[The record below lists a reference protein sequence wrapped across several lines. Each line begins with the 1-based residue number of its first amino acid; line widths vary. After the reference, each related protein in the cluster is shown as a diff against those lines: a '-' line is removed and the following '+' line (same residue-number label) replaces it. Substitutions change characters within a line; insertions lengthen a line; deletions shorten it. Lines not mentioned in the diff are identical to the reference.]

1 MIMAGERYHQLLGPD
16 NRICIHVMMPDSRGI
31 FANHCNQKASIFWHS
46 ADGKIMNGF
55 YNCDPE
61 SGTFIQSGE
70 FTISDTA
77 KVTDIH
83 PNTGLSVELLGSTA
97 GYRVYYHDKDSQ
109 VHQLSYTTKT
119 DWNYY
124 GAVSQDPTFSQA
136 LASLHSGT
144 NNITV
149 ISPKNDKD
157 VEVSRYNTDGT
168 WHICMSCLVFL
179 VAVVSLFPCFPCFTN
194 KAFVLAPT
202 LTPPCSR
209 VPRGN

>member
-1 MIMAGERYHQLLGPD
+1 
-16 NRICIHVMMPDSRGI
+16 
-31 FANHCNQKASIFWHS
+31 
-46 ADGKIMNGF
+46 MNGF

-61 SGTFIQSGE
+61 SGTFIQQGE
-70 FTISDTA
+70 YTISDTA
-77 KVTDIH
+77 NVTDIH

-109 VHQLSYTTKT
+109 VHQLSYTTNT

-168 WHICMSCLVFL
+168 WHISMSFL
-179 VAVVSLFPCFPCFTN
+179 VLLVSFVSLFHCFSMLYKQCVCPGSH
-194 KAFVLAPT
+194 AD
-202 LTPPCSR
+202 PPL
-209 VPRGN
+209 